1 MKNMDRPEIKPEIK
15 EATVISINKICR
27 QQGVAIIL
35 VLLIVAIA
43 TSLASHMAMQQNLW
57 QRQVESQFD
66 RAQARQLGLA
76 GIDWARALLAEDAQ
90 GSNMDH
96 DKEIWTLRLPAIP
109 VEGGEVIGAIEDRQG
124 LLNLNN
130 VATNV
135 APFQRLLAVLGL
147 PAELAP
153 ALADW
158 LDADEETQAG
168 GAEDG
173 YYLALAQPYRA
184 SNHQLVDMSE
194 LMKVKGFDHRTIDS
208 LRAFVSVLPVAQT
221 AVNQTLVNVNFAP
234 AEVLVAVIQGLS
246 LSDARLLV
254 QLRAGQPFKD
264 IGDFKKRLLNT
275 RTDVVDNDIR
285 DISVKSEFF
294 WVTGRA
300 SVGRAQVVTQA
311 LLQRASNNWP
321 TVVWQS
327 VQ

>member
-1 MKNMDRPEIKPEIK
+1 MDLG
-15 EATVISINKICR
+15 SNGQSGMNKVCR

-43 TSLASHMAMQQNLW
+43 TSLASYIAMQQNLW
-57 QRQVESQFD
+57 QRQVASQFE

-76 GIDWARALLAEDAQ
+76 GIDWARAVLAEDAR
-90 GSNMDH
+90 GGNMDH

-109 VEGGEVIGAIEDRQG
+109 VEGGEVIGTIEDRQG

-135 APFQRLLAVLGL
+135 AQFQRLLGVLGL
-147 PAELAP
+147 PAVLAP

-158 LDADEETQAG
+158 LDADEEPQAG

-184 SNHQLVDMSE
+184 SNRQLVDLSE
-194 LMKVKGFDHRTIDS
+194 LMKVKGFDRRTIDS
-208 LRAFVSVLPVAQT
+208 LRAFVSALPVAQT

-254 QLRAGQPFKD
+254 QLRAGQPFQD